1 MVMSPSRA
9 AILVRMEPGYNA
21 GMDDLLAAALAQLTV
36 LDEKSQA
43 VRLGDFWATRPVVLA
58 FVRHFG

>member
-1 MVMSPSRA
+1 MD
-9 AILVRMEPGYNA
+9 PGYNA